1 MSGYLKAVA
10 EARPALNVLMLTP
23 NGQLRLG
30 VVGLETR
37 PATTEELRSM
47 IAHLESALE
56 EGAAGYS
63 TGLEYAQER
72 GADETEVAALATA
85 TARVGGIY
93 TTHARYRD
101 EDGLEGVSEAIRTAE
116 RAGVQ
121 LQISHITPRARQ
133 DVIDRCLD
141 LALEAR
147 RRGLPVSFDMH
158 TRLFGFT
165 HLKNVVPT
173 AALEGP
179 PEVIR
184 ARLRDPSARAEFRA
198 YRNVIASIGDWDKVV
213 LVRSATHP
221 SLVGLP
227 FTEIGR
233 ALGLD
238 AHDAAFE
245 ILAADADDVLFPMI
259 ILNTYS
265 EEKLRRTY
273 QADDCMI
280 GSDATALAPDGPLAD
295 EIFYGAYT
303 WAAWFWRRMVRETR
317 TFTPEGAIYRL
328 TALPAQTFGLVGRG
342 RLERGAMADV
352 IAFDPSRFREIGTV
366 AEPNILAEGM
376 IHVFVNGVW
385 TLRDGVITGER
396 GGAVLA
402 RNRPSQTH

>member
-1 MSGYLKAVA
+1 
-10 EARPALNVLMLTP
+10 
-23 NGQLRLG
+23 
-30 VVGLETR
+30 
-37 PATTEELRSM
+37 
-47 IAHLESALE
+47 
-56 EGAAGYS
+56 
-63 TGLEYAQER
+63 
-72 GADETEVAALATA
+72 
-85 TARVGGIY
+85 
-93 TTHARYRD
+93 
-101 EDGLEGVSEAIRTAE
+101 
-116 RAGVQ
+116 
-121 LQISHITPRARQ
+121 
-133 DVIDRCLD
+133 
-141 LALEAR
+141 
-147 RRGLPVSFDMH
+147 
-158 TRLFGFT
+158 
-165 HLKNVVPT
+165 
-173 AALEGP
+173 
-179 PEVIR
+179 
-184 ARLRDPSARAEFRA
+184 
-198 YRNVIASIGDWDKVV
+198 
-213 LVRSATHP
+213 VRSATHP

-352 IAFDPSRFREIGTV
+352 IAFDPGRFREIGTV